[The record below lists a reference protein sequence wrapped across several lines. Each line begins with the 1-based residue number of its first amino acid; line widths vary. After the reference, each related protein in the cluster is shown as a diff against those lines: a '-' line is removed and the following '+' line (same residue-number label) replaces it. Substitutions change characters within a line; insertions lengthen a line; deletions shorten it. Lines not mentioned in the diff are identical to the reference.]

1 MADPKNGGDPPATPP
16 PAAAPTVDTDSI
28 VAEVLKKISEQKP
41 EPAAAPAPAATEKP
55 LTLREVEDLW
65 EKKVKAAV
73 DALPA
78 PPAAPPAAAPTEETP
93 KPKAPWLRR
102 VLWGDE

>member
-16 PAAAPTVDTDSI
+16 PADAPTVDTDSI

-41 EPAAAPAPAATEKP
+41 EPAAAPAPATEKP